1 MERQSKSIL
10 IAAAVLVVLLVGA
23 GVLYWYSL
31 RPPAAPPTI
40 EQPKTAEPSQPPSP
54 PAEVK
59 LGEEKEAPPQP
70 EVEMPAL
77 DQSDDFVRQTMRNL
91 SPHGKLGEW
100 LRIKNIIRVFVAA
113 VDNIANGK
121 SPRPQLGFLSPG
133 QAFQV
138 REKGS
143 RISLDRKG
151 YERFDILTDAIVSF
165 SSSMTVQA
173 YQKLRPLFQE
183 AYRELGYPQKDFHT
197 SFIRALKRILDAPVV
212 EREILLEEEGTGLNY
227 VIIDEGLED
236 MNEVQ
241 KHLLRMGP
249 KNTKKIQQK
258 VREIALA
265 LGVPETQL
273 PQPQIY
279 IPRAR

>member
-10 IAAAVLVVLLVGA
+10 ITAAVLVVLLVGA

-91 SPHGKLGEW
+91 SPHGKFGEW

-197 SFIRALKRILDAPVV
+197 TFIRALKRILDAPVV

>member
-10 IAAAVLVVLLVGA
+10 ITAAVLVVLLVGA

-121 SPRPQLGFLSPG
+121 SPRPQFGFLSPG

-197 SFIRALKRILDAPVV
+197 TFIRALKRILDAPVV

>member
-1 MERQSKSIL
+1 MESQNKSIL
-10 IAAAVLVVLLVGA
+10 IAAVVLVVLLLGA
-23 GVLYWYSL
+23 GILYWHYT
-31 RPPAAPPTI
+31 RPPAAPPTV
-40 EQPKTAEPSQPPSP
+40 EQPKATESSQPPP
-54 PAEVK
+54 AAEVK
-59 LGEEKEAPPQP
+59 VGEEKGVPPQP
-70 EVEMPAL
+70 EVKMPAL
-77 DQSDDFVRQTMRNL
+77 DQSDDFVRQMLRNL

-138 REKGS
+138 NEKGD
-143 RISLDRKG
+143 RIYLDPKG
-151 YERFDILTDAIVSF
+151 YERFDIVADAFVSF
-165 SSSMTVQA
+165 NSSRAVQV
-173 YQKLRPLFQE
+173 YQKLKPLFQE

-197 SFIRALKRILDAPVV
+197 TFIQAMKRILDTPIV
-212 EREILLEEEGTGLNY
+212 EREVLLKEEGKGLNY
-227 VIIDEGLED
+227 VFIDEGLEN
-236 MNEVQ
+236 MSEVQ

-249 KNTKKIQQK
+249 RNTQKIQQK
-258 VREIALA
+258 VREITLA
-265 LGVPETQL
+265 LGVPEAQL

>member
-10 IAAAVLVVLLVGA
+10 ITGAVLVVLLVGA

-40 EQPKTAEPSQPPSP
+40 EQPKTAEPSQSPSP

-70 EVEMPAL
+70 EAEMPAL

-143 RISLDRKG
+143 RISLDPKG
-151 YERFDILTDAIVSF
+151 HERFDILTDAIVSF

-197 SFIRALKRILDAPVV
+197 TFIRALKRILDAPVV

>member
-1 MERQSKSIL
+1 MMESQNKSIL
-10 IAAAVLVVLLVGA
+10 IVAAVIVILLLGA
-23 GVLYWYSL
+23 GVLYWQYT
-31 RPPAAPPTI
+31 RPPAVPPTV
-40 EQPKTAEPSQPPSP
+40 EPPKAETPSQPPP
-54 PAEVK
+54 GAEVK
-59 LGEEKEAPPQP
+59 VAEEKEVPPQP
-70 EVEMPAL
+70 EVKLPAL
-77 DQSDDFVRQTMRNL
+77 DQSDDFVRQMLKNL

-100 LRIKNIIRVFVAA
+100 LKIKNIIRVFVAA

-138 REKGS
+138 NEKGE
-143 RISLDRKG
+143 RIYLDPKG
-151 YERFDILTDAIVSF
+151 YGRFDIITDAFVSF
-165 SSSMTVQA
+165 SSSRAVQV

-183 AYRELGYPQKDFHT
+183 AYRELGYPQKDFHST
-197 SFIRALKRILDAPVV
+197 FIQAMNKILDAPIV
-212 EREILLEEEGTGLNY
+212 EREILLKEEGKGLNY
-227 VIIDEGLED
+227 VFIDDGMES
-236 MNEVQ
+236 MNGVQ

-249 KNTKKIQQK
+249 KNTQKIQQK

-279 IPRAR
+279 IPRGR

>member
-1 MERQSKSIL
+1 MESQNKSIL
-10 IAAAVLVVLLVGA
+10 IAVAVLVILLLGA
-23 GVLYWYSL
+23 GVLYWYYTG
-31 RPPAAPPTI
+31 PPAAPPAI
-40 EQPKTAEPSQPPSP
+40 EQPKAAEPSQPPP

-59 LGEEKEAPPQP
+59 VAEEKEAPPQP
-70 EVEMPAL
+70 EVKMPAL
-77 DQSDDFVRQTMRNL
+77 DQSDDFVRQMMKNL
-91 SPHGKLGEW
+91 SPHGKLAEW
-100 LRIKNIIRVFVAA
+100 LKIKDIIRVFVAA

-138 REKGS
+138 SEKRD
-143 RISLDRKG
+143 RIYLDPKG
-151 YERFDILTDAIVSF
+151 YGRFDIISDAFVSL
-165 SSSMTVQA
+165 SSSRTVQV
-173 YQKLRPLFQE
+173 YQTLKPLFQE

-197 SFIRALKRILDAPVV
+197 TFIRALKRILDTPIV
-212 EREILLEEEGTGLNY
+212 EREILLKEEGKGLNY
-227 VIIDEGLED
+227 ILIDEGLEE

-241 KHLLRMGP
+241 KHLLRLGP
-249 KNTKKIQQK
+249 KNTQKIQQK